1 MLNKVSA
8 CSGVTS
14 WSITRIYL
22 GPTTLI
28 CHTLDICHT
37 GGLWDALALFR
48 RSRSGARK
56 ICVYARVCRVCIQ
69 SSKRRGVVYRWPGV
83 VRARFAIESVFA
95 EFDPRALSS
104 SSSPRIFKEG
114 KGGTLAKMWK
124 FDPAEQSV
132 DDAKNPL
139 LWHRGRS
146 IFEPKSGA
154 HYSIQTCAVH
164 GLMFFIQVYAKCLFV
179 QSKVSP

>member
-69 SSKRRGVVYRWPGV
+69 SSKRRGVVYGWPGV

-104 SSSPRIFKEG
+104 SSSSPRIFKEG
-114 KGGTLAKMWK
+114 NGGTLQKCESLILLNNRSTMQRIRFYGIAVG
-124 FDPAEQSV
+124 ASS
-132 DDAKNPL
+132 NPNL
-139 LWHRGRS
+139 VHIIVFRHMRS
-146 IFEPKSGA
+146 AWFNVLNASL
-154 HYSIQTCAVH
+154 C
-164 GLMFFIQVYAKCLFV
+164 
-179 QSKVSP
+179 